1 MSKIPPQRISAL
13 FHVFK
18 LFNSNHVIY
27 NFIIYNL
34 QISIFGA
41 KVRKIPLPLFLS
53 LKCCHIMN
61 KLLKLSCL
69 SLFLAL
75 VICSCSSPQKYSYE
89 TVPNDPLKARI
100 YTLDNGLKVYL
111 TVNKETPRI
120 QTFIAVRVGGKND
133 PAETTGLAHYFEHLM
148 FKGTDKYGTQDYA
161 TEKPLLD
168 QIEQQF
174 EIYRKTTDETERKA
188 IYHTIDSL
196 SYEASK
202 YAIPN
207 EYDKL
212 MAAIGS
218 TGSNAYT
225 WYDQTVYQEDI
236 PSNQIE
242 NWAKIQADRFENN
255 VIRGFH
261 TELEAVYEEKN
272 MSLTRDNSKI
282 QEAIFSSLFPK
293 HPYGTQTVLGT
304 QENLKNPSITN
315 IKNYYKQWY
324 VPNNMAICMSGDL
337 DPDETIAMIDKY
349 FGSLKPNPELP
360 KLDLPKED
368 PITAPIVK
376 EVLGPD
382 AESVALAWR
391 FPGASSKDF
400 EILQVVSQVLY
411 NGQAGLIDLNLN
423 QQQKVLNSYGY
434 PMGLADYSALILG
447 GQPKQ
452 GQTLE
457 EVKDLLLSEIKKLRT
472 GEFDEK
478 MLQAN
483 INNFKLNELQSMESN
498 EGRADMFVNS
508 FIDGTNWEDEVTAI
522 DRMAKL
528 TKEDIAAFANQY
540 LKEDNYAVI
549 YKKQGKDPNE
559 KKMTKPEITPIVS
572 NRDVTSP
579 FLTSIQE
586 SVVKPIEPVF
596 LDFKKDMSQL
606 TAKSDIP
613 VLYKQ
618 NVANDLFQLIYV
630 FDMGNNNDKA
640 LGTAF
645 DYLEYLGTSDM
656 TPEELK
662 SEFYRLACTF
672 YVSPGNE
679 RTYVVLSGLNENMP
693 AAMQL
698 FEKLLADAQVNK
710 EAYENLVE
718 DILKA
723 RTDAKLNQGKNFSRL
738 MNYAMY
744 GPQSPATNVLT
755 EAELISMNPQEL
767 VDRIHNQNNY
777 KHRIL
782 YYGPSSSK
790 DLLATIDQ
798 YHQVPAVLKDIP
810 AGNEYPYLETPTTK
824 VLIAPYEAKQI
835 YMAQISN
842 LDKKYDPAI
851 EPTRELYNEYFGGGM
866 NSIVFQ
872 EMRETRGLAYS
883 AWAGM
888 LPPNYLKYPY
898 TIRTQIATQNDKMI
912 DAVNTFND
920 IINNMP
926 ESEAAFKLAKEGLI
940 NRMRT
945 DRIIKSDII
954 WTYINAQDLGQNVD
968 PRIKLYNDVQTMT
981 LKDIV
986 DFQKEWVKGRTYVYC
1001 ILGDKKD
1008 LDMNK
1013 LKAVGPIEELTQQQ
1027 IFGY

>member
-1 MSKIPPQRISAL
+1 
-13 FHVFK
+13 
-18 LFNSNHVIY
+18 
-27 NFIIYNL
+27 
-34 QISIFGA
+34 
-41 KVRKIPLPLFLS
+41 
-53 LKCCHIMN
+53 MN
-61 KLLKLSCL
+61 KRLKLSCF
-69 SLFLAL
+69 SLLLAL
-75 VICSCSSPQKYSYE
+75 VIGSCSAPEKYSYE

-120 QTFIAVRVGGKND
+120 QTFVAVRVGGKND

-148 FKGTDKYGTQDYA
+148 FKGTDKFGTQDYA

-168 QIEQQF
+168 AIEQQF
-174 EIYRKTTDETERKA
+174 EIYRKTTDEAERKA

-242 NWAKIQADRFENN
+242 NWAKIQSDRFENN

-272 MSLTRDNSKI
+272 MSLTRDNEKV

-337 DPDETIAMIDKY
+337 DPEKTIALIDKY
-349 FGSLKPNPELP
+349 FGRQQPNPELP
-360 KLDLPKED
+360 KLNLPKEE
-368 PITAPIVK
+368 PISQPVVK
-376 EVLGPD
+376 DVLGPD
-382 AESVALAWR
+382 AESIALAWR
-391 FPGASSKDF
+391 FPGASDKDF
-400 EILQVVSQVLY
+400 ETLQVVSQVLY
-411 NGQAGLIDLNLN
+411 NGTAGLIDLNLN

-434 PMGLADYSALILG
+434 PMGLADYSVLVLG
-447 GQPKQ
+447 GLPKQ
-452 GQTLE
+452 GQTLD
-457 EVKDLLLSEIKKLRT
+457 EVKDLLLKEINKLRT
-472 GEFDEK
+472 GDFDDK
-478 MLQAN
+478 MLEAN
-483 INNFKLNELQSMESN
+483 INNFKLAQLQSMESN
-498 EGRADMFVNS
+498 EGRADMFVSS
-508 FIDGTNWEDEVTAI
+508 FINGTDWKDEVNAI
-522 DRMAKL
+522 DRMSKL
-528 TKEDIAAFANQY
+528 TKEDIVAFANKY
-540 LKEDNYAVI
+540 LKENNYAAI

-559 KKMTKPEITPIVS
+559 KKMTKPEITPIIS
-572 NRDVTSP
+572 NRDVASP
-579 FLTSIQE
+579 FLVEIQE
-586 SVVKPIEPVF
+586 SAVQPIEPVF
-596 LDFKKDMSQL
+596 LDFKKDLNQL

-613 VLYKQ
+613 ILYKQ
-618 NVANDLFQLIYV
+618 NVTNDLFQLIYV
-630 FDMGNNNDKA
+630 FDMGNNHDKA

-672 YVSPGNE
+672 FVSPGNE

-693 AAMQL
+693 DAMQL
-698 FEKLLADAQVNK
+698 FEKLLADAQVNQ
-710 EAYENLVE
+710 EAYINMAG

-723 RTDAKLNQGKNFSRL
+723 RADEKLNQGKNFSRL
-738 MNYAMY
+738 MSYAMY
-744 GPQSPATNVLT
+744 GPDSPTTNLLT
-755 EAELISMNPQEL
+755 EAELTKLNPQEL
-767 VDRIHNQNNY
+767 VDRIHNQNSY

-790 DLLATIDQ
+790 DLLAIINQ
-798 YHQVPAVLKDIP
+798 HHQVPETLKDIP
-810 AGNEYPYLETPTTK
+810 AGNEYPYLETPATK
-824 VLIAPYEAKQI
+824 VLIAPYDAKQI

-842 LDKKYDPAI
+842 LDKKYNPAI
-851 EPTRELYNEYFGGGM
+851 EPVRELYNEYFGGGM

-888 LPPNYLKYPY
+888 MAPSYLKYPY
-898 TIRTQIATQNDKMI
+898 VLRTQIATQNDKMI

-926 ESEAAFKLAKEGLI
+926 ESEAAFKLAKDGLI

-945 DRIIKSDII
+945 DRIIKGDII
-954 WTYINAQDLGQNVD
+954 WSYIDAQDLGQSVD
-968 PRIKLYNDVQTMT
+968 PRIKLYNDVQNMT
-981 LKDIV
+981 LKDIA
-986 DFQKEWVKGRTYVYC
+986 DFQKQWVKGRTYVYC

-1008 LDMNK
+1008 LELDK
-1013 LKAVGPIEELTQQQ
+1013 LKTVGPIEELTQKQ

>member
-1 MSKIPPQRISAL
+1 
-13 FHVFK
+13 
-18 LFNSNHVIY
+18 
-27 NFIIYNL
+27 
-34 QISIFGA
+34 
-41 KVRKIPLPLFLS
+41 
-53 LKCCHIMN
+53 MN

-75 VICSCSSPQKYSYE
+75 VMSSCSSQKKYSYE

-161 TEKPLLD
+161 AEKPLLD

-174 EIYRKTTDETERKA
+174 EIYRQTTDEAERKA

-218 TGSNAYT
+218 SGSNAYT

-272 MSLTRDNSKI
+272 MSLTRDNSKV

-337 DPDETIAMIDKY
+337 DPDETIALIDKY
-349 FGSLKPNPELP
+349 FGGLKPNPELP
-360 KLDLPKED
+360 KLNLPKED

-391 FPGASSKDF
+391 FPGLASKDF
-400 EILQVVSQVLY
+400 EVLQVVSQVLY
-411 NGQAGLIDLNLN
+411 NGKAGLIDLDLN

-434 PMGLADYSALILG
+434 PMGLADYSAFILG
-447 GQPKQ
+447 GLPKQ

-457 EVKDLLLSEIKKLRT
+457 EVKDLLLNEIKKLRA

-483 INNFKLNELQSMESN
+483 INNFKLYELQSMESN
-498 EGRADMFVNS
+498 EGRADIFVNS
-508 FIDGTNWEDEVTAI
+508 FINGTNWEDEVTAI

-528 TKEDIAAFANQY
+528 TKEDIVAFADKY
-540 LKEDNYAVI
+540 LKED
-549 YKKQGKDPNE
+549 
-559 KKMTKPEITPIVS
+559 
-572 NRDVTSP
+572 
-579 FLTSIQE
+579 
-586 SVVKPIEPVF
+586 
-596 LDFKKDMSQL
+596 
-606 TAKSDIP
+606 
-613 VLYKQ
+613 KQ
-618 NVANDLFQLIYV
+618 NVTNDLFQLIYV

-710 EAYENLVE
+710 EAYDNLVG

-723 RTDAKLNQGKNFSRL
+723 RADAKLNQGQNFSRL

-744 GPQSPATNVLT
+744 GPKSPATNLLT
-755 EAELISMNPQEL
+755 EAELASMNPQEL

-790 DLLATIDQ
+790 DLLATIEQ
-798 YHQVPAVLKDIP
+798 YHQVPATLKDIP
-810 AGNEYPYLETPTTK
+810 AGNEYSYLETPATK
-824 VLIAPYEAKQI
+824 VLVAPYEAKQI

-883 AWAGM
+883 AWAGIM
-888 LPPNYLKYPY
+888 PPSYLKYPY

-920 IINNMP
+920 ITNNMP

-954 WTYINAQDLGQNVD
+954 WTYINAQDLGQSVD

-1013 LKAVGPIEELTQQQ
+1013 LKAVGPIEELTQEQ

>member
-1 MSKIPPQRISAL
+1 
-13 FHVFK
+13 
-18 LFNSNHVIY
+18 
-27 NFIIYNL
+27 
-34 QISIFGA
+34 
-41 KVRKIPLPLFLS
+41 
-53 LKCCHIMN
+53 MN

-100 YTLDNGLKVYL
+100 YTLGNGLKVYL

-174 EIYRKTTDETERKA
+174 EIYRKTTDEAERKA

-693 AAMQL
+693 AAMQP

>member
-1 MSKIPPQRISAL
+1 
-13 FHVFK
+13 
-18 LFNSNHVIY
+18 
-27 NFIIYNL
+27 
-34 QISIFGA
+34 
-41 KVRKIPLPLFLS
+41 
-53 LKCCHIMN
+53 MN
-61 KLLKLSCL
+61 KRLKLSCF
-69 SLFLAL
+69 SLLLAL
-75 VICSCSSPQKYSYE
+75 VIGSCSAPEKYSYE

-148 FKGTDKYGTQDYA
+148 FKGTDKFGTQDYA

-168 QIEQQF
+168 AIEQQF
-174 EIYRKTTDETERKA
+174 EIYRKTTDEAERKA

-242 NWAKIQADRFENN
+242 NWAKIQSDRFENN

-272 MSLTRDNSKI
+272 MSLTRDNSKV

-337 DPDETIAMIDKY
+337 DPEKTIALIDKY
-349 FGSLKPNPELP
+349 FGQQQPNPELP
-360 KLDLPKED
+360 KLNLPKEE
-368 PITAPIVK
+368 PISQPVVK
-376 EVLGPD
+376 DVLGPD
-382 AESVALAWR
+382 AESIALAWR
-391 FPGASSKDF
+391 FPGASDKDF
-400 EILQVVSQVLY
+400 ETLQVVSQVLY
-411 NGQAGLIDLNLN
+411 NGTAGLIDLNLN
-423 QQQKVLNSYGY
+423 QQQKVLNSYSY
-434 PMGLADYSALILG
+434 PMGLADYSVLLLG
-447 GQPKQ
+447 GLPKQ
-452 GQTLE
+452 GQTLD
-457 EVKDLLLSEIKKLRT
+457 EVKDLLLKEINKLRT
-472 GEFDEK
+472 GDFDDK
-478 MLQAN
+478 MLEAN
-483 INNFKLNELQSMESN
+483 INNFKLAELQSMESN
-498 EGRADMFVNS
+498 EGRADMFVSS
-508 FIDGTNWEDEVTAI
+508 FINGTDWKDEVSAI
-522 DRMAKL
+522 DRMSKL
-528 TKEDIAAFANQY
+528 TKEDIVAFANKY
-540 LKEDNYAVI
+540 LKEDNYAAI
-549 YKKQGKDPNE
+549 YKKQGKDPDE
-559 KKMTKPEITPIVS
+559 KKMTKPEITPIIS
-572 NRDVTSP
+572 NRDVASP
-579 FLTSIQE
+579 FLVEVQE
-586 SVVKPIEPVF
+586 NAVQPIEPVF
-596 LDFKKDMSQL
+596 LDFKKDLNQL

-630 FDMGNNNDKA
+630 FDMGNNHDKT

-672 YVSPGNE
+672 YVTPGSE

-698 FEKLLADAQVNK
+698 FEKLLADAQVNQ
-710 EAYENLVE
+710 EAYINMTG

-723 RTDAKLNQGKNFSRL
+723 RADAKLNQGKNFSRL
-738 MNYAMY
+738 VSYAMY
-744 GPQSPATNVLT
+744 GPDSPTTNLLT
-755 EAELISMNPQEL
+755 ETELTNMNPQEL
-767 VDRIHNQNNY
+767 VDRIHNQNSY

-790 DLLATIDQ
+790 DLLATINQ
-798 YHQVPAVLKDIP
+798 YHQVPETLKDIP
-810 AGNEYPYLETPTTK
+810 AGNEYPYLETPATK
-824 VLIAPYEAKQI
+824 ILVAPYDAKQI

-851 EPTRELYNEYFGGGM
+851 EPVRELYNEYFGGGM

-888 LPPNYLKYPY
+888 MPPSYLKYPY
-898 TIRTQIATQNDKMI
+898 VLRTQIATQNDKMI

-926 ESEAAFKLAKEGLI
+926 ESEAAFKLAKDGLI

-945 DRIIKSDII
+945 DRTIKSDII
-954 WTYINAQDLGQNVD
+954 WSYIDAQDLGQSVD
-968 PRIKLYNDVQTMT
+968 PRIKLYNDVQNMT
-981 LKDIV
+981 LKDIA
-986 DFQKEWVKGRTYVYC
+986 DFQKQWVKGRTYIYC

-1008 LDMNK
+1008 LELDK
-1013 LKAVGPIEELTQQQ
+1013 LKTVGPIEELTQKQ

>member
-1 MSKIPPQRISAL
+1 
-13 FHVFK
+13 
-18 LFNSNHVIY
+18 
-27 NFIIYNL
+27 
-34 QISIFGA
+34 
-41 KVRKIPLPLFLS
+41 
-53 LKCCHIMN
+53 MN
-61 KLLKLSCL
+61 KLTKLACL
-69 SLFLAL
+69 SLFLLFSAS
-75 VICSCSSPQKYSYE
+75 ISSAAPKDYRYT

-100 YTLDNGLKVYL
+100 YTLDNGLKVYM

-120 QTFIAVRVGGKND
+120 QTYIAVRVGGKND

-148 FKGTDKYGTQDYA
+148 FKGTTHFGTQNYEA
-161 TEKPLLD
+161 ERPLLD
-168 QIEQQF
+168 RIEQQF
-174 EIYRKTTDETERKA
+174 EVYRKTTDEAQRKA
-188 IYHTIDSL
+188 IYHVIDSL

-212 MAAIGS
+212 MAAIGANG
-218 TGSNAYT
+218 TNAYT
-225 WYDQTVYQEDI
+225 SFDVTCYTEDI
-236 PSNQIE
+236 PSNQVE
-242 NWAKIQADRFENN
+242 NWAKIQADRFKNSI
-255 VIRGFH
+255 IRGFH
-261 TELEAVYEEKN
+261 TELETVYEEKN
-272 MSLTRDNSKI
+272 MSLTQDPRKVS
-282 QEAIFSSLFPK
+282 ETMLAALFPH

-304 QENLKNPSITN
+304 QDDLKNPSITN
-315 IKNYYKQWY
+315 IKNYYKTWY
-324 VPNNMAICMSGDL
+324 VPNNMAICLSGDFN
-337 DPDETIAMIDKY
+337 PDEMIATIDKY
-349 FGSLKPNPELP
+349 FGDMKPNPNLP
-360 KLDLPKED
+360 KLTVKPET
-368 PITAPIVK
+368 PITEPIVR

-382 AESVALAWR
+382 AESVTLAWR

>member
-1 MSKIPPQRISAL
+1 
-13 FHVFK
+13 
-18 LFNSNHVIY
+18 
-27 NFIIYNL
+27 
-34 QISIFGA
+34 
-41 KVRKIPLPLFLS
+41 
-53 LKCCHIMN
+53 MN
-61 KLLKLSCL
+61 KRLKLSCF
-69 SLFLAL
+69 SLLLAL
-75 VICSCSSPQKYSYE
+75 VIGSCSAPEKYSYE

-120 QTFIAVRVGGKND
+120 QTFVAVRVGGKND

-148 FKGTDKYGTQDYA
+148 FKGTDKFGTQDYA

-168 QIEQQF
+168 AIEQQF
-174 EIYRKTTDETERKA
+174 EIYRKTTDEAERKA

-242 NWAKIQADRFENN
+242 NWAKIQSDRFENN

-272 MSLTRDNSKI
+272 MSLTRDNEKV

-337 DPDETIAMIDKY
+337 DPEKTIALIDKY
-349 FGSLKPNPELP
+349 FGQQQPNPELP
-360 KLDLPKED
+360 KLNLPKEE
-368 PITAPIVK
+368 PISQPVVK
-376 EVLGPD
+376 DVLGPD
-382 AESVALAWR
+382 AESIALAWR
-391 FPGASSKDF
+391 FPGASDKDF
-400 EILQVVSQVLY
+400 ETLQVVSQVLY
-411 NGQAGLIDLNLN
+411 NGTAGLIDLNLN

-434 PMGLADYSALILG
+434 PMGLADYSVLLLG
-447 GQPKQ
+447 GLPKQ
-452 GQTLE
+452 GQTLD
-457 EVKDLLLSEIKKLRT
+457 EVKDLLLKEINKLRT
-472 GEFDEK
+472 GDFDDK
-478 MLQAN
+478 MLEAN
-483 INNFKLNELQSMESN
+483 INNFKLAQLQSMESN
-498 EGRADMFVNS
+498 EGRADMFVSS
-508 FIDGTNWEDEVTAI
+508 FINGTDWKDEVTAI

-528 TKEDIAAFANQY
+528 TKEDIVAFANKY
-540 LKEDNYAVI
+540 LKEDNYAAI

-559 KKMTKPEITPIVS
+559 KKMTKPEITPIIS
-572 NRDVTSP
+572 NRDVASP
-579 FLTSIQE
+579 FLAEVQE
-586 SVVKPIEPVF
+586 SAVQPIEPVF
-596 LDFKKDMSQL
+596 LDFKKDLNQL

-613 VLYKQ
+613 ILYKQ
-618 NVANDLFQLIYV
+618 NVTNDLFQLIYV
-630 FDMGNNNDKA
+630 FDMGNNHDKA

-693 AAMQL
+693 DAMQL
-698 FEKLLADAQVNK
+698 FEKLLADAQVNQ
-710 EAYENLVE
+710 EAYINMAG

-723 RTDAKLNQGKNFSRL
+723 RADEKLNQGKNFSRL
-738 MNYAMY
+738 VSYAMY
-744 GPQSPATNVLT
+744 GPDSPTTNLLT
-755 EAELISMNPQEL
+755 EAELTKLNPQEL
-767 VDRIHNQNNY
+767 VDRIHNQNSY

-790 DLLATIDQ
+790 DLLAIINQ
-798 YHQVPAVLKDIP
+798 HHQVPETLKDIP
-810 AGNEYPYLETPTTK
+810 AGNEYPYLETPATK
-824 VLIAPYEAKQI
+824 VLIAPYDAKQI

-851 EPTRELYNEYFGGGM
+851 EPVRELYNEYFGGGM

-888 LPPNYLKYPY
+888 MAPSYLKYPY
-898 TIRTQIATQNDKMI
+898 VLRTQIATQNDKMI

-926 ESEAAFKLAKEGLI
+926 ESEAAFKLAKDGLM

-945 DRIIKSDII
+945 DRIIKGDII
-954 WTYINAQDLGQNVD
+954 WSYIDAQDLGQNVD
-968 PRIKLYNDVQTMT
+968 PRIKLYNDVQNMT
-981 LKDIV
+981 LKDIA
-986 DFQKEWVKGRTYVYC
+986 DFQKQWVKGRTYVYC

-1008 LDMNK
+1008 LELDK

>member
-1 MSKIPPQRISAL
+1 
-13 FHVFK
+13 
-18 LFNSNHVIY
+18 
-27 NFIIYNL
+27 
-34 QISIFGA
+34 
-41 KVRKIPLPLFLS
+41 
-53 LKCCHIMN
+53 MN

-100 YTLDNGLKVYL
+100 YTLGNGLKVYL

-174 EIYRKTTDETERKA
+174 EIYRKTTDEAERKA

-810 AGNEYPYLETPTTK
+810 AGNEYSYLETPATK
-824 VLIAPYEAKQI
+824 VLVAPYEAKQI

-883 AWAGM
+883 AWAGIM
-888 LPPNYLKYPY
+888 PPSYLKYPY

-954 WTYINAQDLGQNVD
+954 WTYINAQDLGQSVD

-1013 LKAVGPIEELTQQQ
+1013 LKAVGPIEELTQEQ